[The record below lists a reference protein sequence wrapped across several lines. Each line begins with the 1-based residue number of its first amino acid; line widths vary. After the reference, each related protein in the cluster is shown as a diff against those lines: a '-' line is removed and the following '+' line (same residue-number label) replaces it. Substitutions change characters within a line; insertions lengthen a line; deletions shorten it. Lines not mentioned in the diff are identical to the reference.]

1 MKQVWD
7 FCEERDLGVSAA
19 HISEK
24 ENVQADRESRTE
36 GHVGWELPDDVVT
49 YIVQ

>member
-7 FCEERDLGVSAA
+7 SCEGRDLGVSAA
-19 HISEK
+19 HIAEK

-36 GHVGWELPDDVVT
+36 GHVDGNCLMMWSHT
-49 YIVQ
+49 